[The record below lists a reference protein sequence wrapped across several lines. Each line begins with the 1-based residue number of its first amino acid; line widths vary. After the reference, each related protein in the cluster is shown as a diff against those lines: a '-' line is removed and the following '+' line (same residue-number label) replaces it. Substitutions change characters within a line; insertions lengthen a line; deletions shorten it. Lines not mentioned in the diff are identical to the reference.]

1 MSNRINKKSKI
12 FVAGHNG
19 LVGSAIVRRLKF
31 YGYTKI
37 ITIPKKKLDLRDQNK
52 VNIFFKKKK
61 FDVIKNAA
69 ATVGGILANNKYKAE
84 FIYNNLTIQT
94 NIVHAAY
101 INKVKELIFL
111 GSSCIYPRNCRQP
124 IKESYMLNGILEKT
138 NEPYAIAKIAGV
150 KLCESYNYQYG
161 TNFKC
166 LMPTNTYGPNDN
178 YDLET
183 SHFFPALISKI
194 LNAKN
199 NNKKSIQI
207 WGNGKAKRELMYVD
221 DVADACIFF
230 MRKKTKHSLI
240 NIGSGIE
247 KSIEQYARF
256 IIKKLGLKINIK
268 FDKSK
273 PNGTPRKILNSQ
285 IYRLRDDITSIIR
298 LNKYA
303 RKPID
308 REIYVKQTKKSPSSK

>member
-1 MSNRINKKSKI
+1 MI
-12 FVAGHNG
+12 
-19 LVGSAIVRRLKF
+19 
-31 YGYTKI
+31 
-37 ITIPKKKLDLRDQNK
+37 
-52 VNIFFKKKK
+52 
-61 FDVIKNAA
+61 NAA

-111 GSSCIYPRNCRQP
+111 GSSCIYPRNCKQP

-194 LNAKN
+194 LHAKI
-199 NNKKSIQI
+199 NNKKSIEI

-221 DVADACIFF
+221 DLADACIFF
-230 MRKKTKHSLI
+230 MKKKTKHSLI
-240 NIGSGIE
+240 NIGSGTE

-256 IIKKLGLKINIK
+256 IIKKLGLKVNIK

-273 PNGTPRKILNSQ
+273 PNGTPRKLLNSHVAISYGWRANTNLDEGFDKVYQ
-285 IYRLRDDITSIIR
+285 SYL
-298 LNKYA
+298 LNY
-303 RKPID
+303 
-308 REIYVKQTKKSPSSK
+308 

>member
-61 FDVIKNAA
+61 FDVIINAA

-285 IYRLRDDITSIIR
+285 IANSYGWRANTTLDEGFDKVYQSYL
-298 LNKYA
+298 LNY
-303 RKPID
+303 
-308 REIYVKQTKKSPSSK
+308 